1 MRHRVAVVGDFEGH
15 PRGCPFSWREY
26 VVLWFATLVGYHIDI
41 IRAQAIEKRG
51 NDMLYT
57 LEKGEY
63 PKGHRYWSNAT
74 GDLNAAL
81 EDLPVQLR
89 RVLDDLWS
97 DGYGVECYLVEWD
110 GRYCVQLSAMY
121 DGSYAA
127 DLGMGYPELV
137 ELARGRAEELGAE
150 RPDLHVVF
158 AEDVDQWKAN
168 DPFTEIWVVMPWD
181 VDADAFH
188 EVADWLDSRCR
199 FNE

>member
-1 MRHRVAVVGDFEGH
+1 M
-15 PRGCPFSWREY
+15 GCSFSWKGY
-26 VVLWFATLVGYHIDI
+26 VGIWFATIVGCHIDI
-41 IRAQAIEKRG
+41 IKAQATEKRG
-51 NDMLYT
+51 NDMLHT

-63 PKGHRYWSNAT
+63 PEGHRYWSNAT

-89 RVLDDLWS
+89 RVLDELWS
-97 DGYGVECYLVEWD
+97 DGYGVECYLVEWN

-121 DGSYAA
+121 DESYAA
-127 DLGMGYPELV
+127 DLGKGYPELV

-158 AEDVDQWKAN
+158 AENVDLWEAI
-168 DPFTEIWVVMPWD
+168 TEIWVVMPWD

-188 EVADWLDSRCR
+188 EVSDWLDSRCR

>member
-1 MRHRVAVVGDFEGH
+1 M
-15 PRGCPFSWREY
+15 GCPFSWKGY
-26 VVLWFATLVGYHIDI
+26 VGMWFATLVGCRIDI
-41 IRAQAIEKRG
+41 IKAQATEKRG
-51 NDMLYT
+51 NDMLHT

-63 PKGHRYWSNAT
+63 PKGHRYWS
-74 GDLNAAL
+74 
-81 EDLPVQLR
+81 
-89 RVLDDLWS
+89 
-97 DGYGVECYLVEWD
+97 DGYGVECYLVEWN

-121 DGSYAA
+121 DVSYAA